1 MLIVDTYTQFR
12 DPVAVLRNAGKALGP
27 TGRLGIVD
35 FKRDGSGGPGPRL
48 EERIAPEAIEADA
61 DGGRPQALQPGD
73 VPSISILAGFHTMRT
88 PLSSPPP
95 FFGPHFD
102 RVGRALQEFL
112 PSDSTEVVVD
122 CMRYTLLAPS
132 KRVRAVLVL
141 LTAEL
146 CGNVSRAM
154 PAACAI
160 EAVHAASLMLDD
172 LPCMDNAP
180 LRRGRPSSH
189 LTYGEA
195 VTILAAFGLLNQAF
209 GHLAKSYEPPLA
221 MRLTSLMSDAVG
233 LDGLVGGQAEDVL
246 ATERALSFETLER
259 IHRRKTGVFFSAAA
273 AAGVLTAGGSSADL
287 SALTNYAK
295 NLGLA
300 FQIVDDLLDVT
311 GTTAETGKAVRTDV
325 RKTTFV
331 SFSGVDGARQLANEL
346 CATATTALEP
356 FGARANSTG
365 GAGEV
370 RRRAE
375 AVSGRPAGSASRRA
389 ARTAARARL
398 PRRARGSLR
407 ARRGRAARA
416 GRSRSRR
423 PRAFASASSPARCS
437 GPAAAIGLRA
447 RSPGLVTSTTDAV
460 VLAGYLALL
469 FGLAAGCLRVH
480 LDSHR
485 RSGRSRA
492 DAHAGVR
499 RSARGAPR
507 RSRVCS

>member
-1 MLIVDTYTQFR
+1 
-12 DPVAVLRNAGKALGP
+12 
-27 TGRLGIVD
+27 
-35 FKRDGSGGPGPRL
+35 
-48 EERIAPEAIEADA
+48 
-61 DGGRPQALQPGD
+61 
-73 VPSISILAGFHTMRT
+73 MRT
-88 PLSSPPP
+88 PPFSTPS

-112 PSDSTEVVVD
+112 PADSTEVVVD

-132 KRVRAVLVL
+132 KHVRAVLVL

-160 EAVHAASLMLDD
+160 EAVHSASLMLDD

-209 GHLAKSYEPPLA
+209 SHIAKSYEPPLA
-221 MRLTSLMSDAVG
+221 MRLTSLMSGAVG

-273 AAGVLTAGGSSADL
+273 AAGVLSAGGSSADL
-287 SALTNYAK
+287 NALTNYAK

-346 CATATTALEP
+346 CATAMTALEP
-356 FGARANSTG
+356 FGARANPLVEL
-365 GAGEV
+365 AKFV
-370 RRRAE
+370 
-375 AVSGRPAGSASRRA
+375 A
-389 ARTAARARL
+389 ARRL
-398 PRRARGSLR
+398 
-407 ARRGRAARA
+407 
-416 GRSRSRR
+416 
-423 PRAFASASSPARCS
+423 
-437 GPAAAIGLRA
+437 
-447 RSPGLVTSTTDAV
+447 
-460 VLAGYLALL
+460 
-469 FGLAAGCLRVH
+469 
-480 LDSHR
+480 
-485 RSGRSRA
+485 
-492 DAHAGVR
+492 
-499 RSARGAPR
+499 
-507 RSRVCS
+507 

>member
-1 MLIVDTYTQFR
+1 
-12 DPVAVLRNAGKALGP
+12 
-27 TGRLGIVD
+27 
-35 FKRDGSGGPGPRL
+35 
-48 EERIAPEAIEADA
+48 
-61 DGGRPQALQPGD
+61 
-73 VPSISILAGFHTMRT
+73 MRT

-102 RVGRALQEFL
+102 RVGLALQEFL
-112 PSDSTEVVVD
+112 PADSTEVVVD

-221 MRLTSLMSDAVG
+221 MRLTSLMSGAVG

-287 SALTNYAK
+287 ERAHQLREEPRARVPDRRRSARRHGHDGRDGQGRAHRR
-295 NLGLA
+295 A
-300 FQIVDDLLDVT
+300 QD
-311 GTTAETGKAVRTDV
+311 DV
-325 RKTTFV
+325 RV
-331 SFSGVDGARQLANEL
+331 VQ
-346 CATATTALEP
+346 
-356 FGARANSTG
+356 
-365 GAGEV
+365 
-370 RRRAE
+370 
-375 AVSGRPAGSASRRA
+375 
-389 ARTAARARL
+389 
-398 PRRARGSLR
+398 
-407 ARRGRAARA
+407 RRGRRAPARRASCAPPPRPRSSRSAPGPTHWWSWRSSSPRGGCKWPAGRISESTSCASSCARSAISTRASIASCSAGPRGAAR
-416 GRSRSRR
+416 RSRSRR
-423 PRAFASASSPARCS
+423 PRAFASACSPARCWAR
-437 GPAAAIGLRA
+437 GRDRTARAIAGTGHQHDRCRRPRRLPRA
-447 RSPGLVTSTTDAV
+447 PVWSRRRLV
-460 VLAGYLALL
+460 
-469 FGLAAGCLRVH
+469 RVH

-485 RSGRSRA
+485 RSGRSPA

-499 RSARGAPR
+499 RARAARRGDRGSARDDGVPGVPDALVASGARDGRRRADWARRPR
-507 RSRVCS
+507 RSPWPSRSACCSGTA